1 MPAASEPTAG
11 AGDVVPVPRRF
22 RPLGVRLAATLLG
35 LALVTVTTVIWV
47 TFPPE
52 IRAQFTPFQKVTVL
66 AVGLAFGICA
76 HALARS
82 RLDADAGGLT
92 VVNGYRRRRF
102 EWSQVLAVTLRPG
115 SPWALLDLSDGTTV
129 PAMGI
134 QGSDG
139 ARAARQVRQLRGL
152 VAHFSRTDRDD

>member
-1 MPAASEPTAG
+1 
-11 AGDVVPVPRRF
+11 VPRRF
-22 RPLGVRLAATLLG
+22 RPLGVRMAAVLLG
-35 LALVTVTTVIWV
+35 LSLVTVAAVIWL

-52 IRAQFTPFQKVTVL
+52 VRAQFTPFQKGTVL
-66 AVGLAFGICA
+66 VIGLCLAVCA

-82 RLDADAGGLT
+82 RVDADADGVT
-92 VVNGYRRRRF
+92 VVNGYRRHRF

-129 PAMGI
+129 AAMGI

-139 ARAARQVRQLRGL
+139 SRAARQVRQLRGL
-152 VAHFSRTDRDD
+152 VAHFSRTERDD